1 MIIRLDDV
9 HHGLLLLPHVRLQ
22 VPGEDEQEV
31 GEHVPGHEDG
41 VVGPGELPGQEGGEV
56 THLVPGEGREVRLG
70 EHHMEQDVHQPLLLA
85 LTHLTAKL
93 LLLKCNREDIEKTLK
108 IE

>member
-1 MIIRLDDV
+1 MIIRLDNV

-56 THLVPGEGREVRLG
+56 THLVTGEWRHVTN
-70 EHHMEQDVHQPLLLA
+70 HHVEEDVHQSLLLA
-85 LTHLTAKL
+85 LANLAAEFL
-93 LLLKCNREDIEKTLK
+93 FFKCNGQNIEETL
-108 IE
+108 